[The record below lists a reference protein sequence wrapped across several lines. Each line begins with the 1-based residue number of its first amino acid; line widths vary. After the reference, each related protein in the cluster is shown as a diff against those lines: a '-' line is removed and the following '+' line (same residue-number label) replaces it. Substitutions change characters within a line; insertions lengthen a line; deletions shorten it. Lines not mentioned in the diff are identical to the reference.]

1 MAEPLLAITGVTGG
15 IGGRV
20 ADRLSRQGCN
30 LRLIARDPAK
40 IDGFPRAE
48 LVAGDYDDEASMR
61 RALSGAAAMLFVS
74 GREHVDR
81 LIQHE
86 KVVAAAT
93 SAGVRKIVYTS
104 FLGASPEAT
113 FTLARQHHQ
122 TERFIRS
129 SGAEYVFLRDS
140 LYTDFIPHLVGADGA
155 IRGPAAS
162 GRVSFVTRDDIADAV
177 VAVLTTDVFDGQTFD
192 ITGPEAITLNEAAA
206 VLTEFAGKTITYV
219 AETKEEAYASR
230 AHYGAPDWEVE
241 GWVTSYQ
248 AIAQAEM
255 EVVSNSVETLTFN
268 RPLSVR
274 EFLAANPE
282 SYAQLTRTSGDASP

>member
-1 MAEPLLAITGVTGG
+1 MIAITGVTGG

-20 ADRLSRQGCN
+20 ASILSRQN
-30 LRLIARDPAK
+30 LPLRLIARDASK
-40 IDGFPRAE
+40 VTGFPASDIAE
-48 LVAGDYDDEASMR
+48 ANYDDEQAMAK
-61 RALSGAAAMLFVS
+61 ALSGVSSMLFVS
-74 GREHVDR
+74 GREHIDR
-81 LIQHE
+81 LEQHQ

-93 SAGVRKIVYTS
+93 LAQVPKIVYTS
-104 FLGASPEAT
+104 FLNANPNAT
-113 FTLARQHHQ
+113 FTLARQHYQ

-192 ITGPEAITLNEAAA
+192 ITGPEAITLSEAAA

-219 AETKEEAYASR
+219 AETEEEAYASR

-248 AIAQAEM
+248 AIANDEM
-255 EVVSNSVETLTFN
+255 EVVSNSVETLTFH

-282 SYAQLTRTSGDASP
+282 SYAQLNRTSGDASP

>member
-1 MAEPLLAITGVTGG
+1 MIAITGVTGG

-20 ADRLSRQGCN
+20 ASILSRQN
-30 LRLIARDPAK
+30 LPLRLIARDASK
-40 IDGFPRAE
+40 VTGFPESDIAE
-48 LVAGDYDDEASMR
+48 ANYDDEQAMAK
-61 RALSGAAAMLFVS
+61 ALSGVSSMFFVS
-74 GREHVDR
+74 GREHIDR
-81 LIQHE
+81 LEQHQ

-93 SAGVRKIVYTS
+93 LAQVPKVVYTS
-104 FLGASPEAT
+104 FLNANPNAT
-113 FTLARQHHQ
+113 FTLARQHYQ

-140 LYTDFIPHLVGADGA
+140 LYTDFIPHLVGADGV

-162 GRVSFVTRDDIADAV
+162 GRVSFVTRDDIADAA

-192 ITGPEAITLNEAAA
+192 ITGPEAITLSEAAA
-206 VLTEFAGKTITYV
+206 VLSEVAEKTITYV
-219 AETKEEAYASR
+219 PETEEEAYASR

-248 AIAQAEM
+248 AIANDEM
-255 EVVSNSVETLTFN
+255 EVVSNSVETLTFH

>member
-1 MAEPLLAITGVTGG
+1 LIAITGVTGG

-20 ADRLSRQGCN
+20 ASILSRQN
-30 LRLIARDPAK
+30 LPLRLIARDASK
-40 IDGFPRAE
+40 VTGFPESDIAE
-48 LVAGDYDDEASMR
+48 ANYDDEQAMAK
-61 RALSGAAAMLFVS
+61 ALSGVSSMFFVS
-74 GREHVDR
+74 GREHIDR
-81 LIQHE
+81 LEQHQ

-93 SAGVRKIVYTS
+93 LAQVPKVVYTS
-104 FLGASPEAT
+104 FLNANPNAT
-113 FTLARQHHQ
+113 FTLARQHYQ

-140 LYTDFIPHLVGADGA
+140 LYTDFIPHLVGADGV

-162 GRVSFVTRDDIADAV
+162 GRVSFVTRDDIADAA

-192 ITGPEAITLNEAAA
+192 ITGPEAITLIEAAA
-206 VLTEFAGKTITYV
+206 VLSEVAEKTITYV
-219 AETKEEAYASR
+219 PETEEEAYASR

-255 EVVSNSVETLTFN
+255 EVVSNSVETLTFH

>member
-1 MAEPLLAITGVTGG
+1 MVEPLLAITGVSGG

-20 ADRLSRQGCN
+20 AQRLSREGRN

-40 IDGFPRAE
+40 VDGFSPAE
-48 LVAGDYDDEASMR
+48 LVAADYDDEASMQE
-61 RALSGAAAMLFVS
+61 ALADVAGMLFVS

-81 LIQHE
+81 LSQHE
-86 KVVAAAT
+86 KVVAAAA

-104 FLGASPEAT
+104 FLGAAPEAT
-113 FTLARQHHQ
+113 FTLARQHYH

-140 LYTDFIPHLVGADGA
+140 LYTDYIPHLVGADGV
-155 IRGPAAS
+155 IRGPAGS
-162 GRVSFVTRDDIADAV
+162 GRVSFVTRDDIADAAT
-177 VAVLTTDVFDGQTFD
+177 AVLTTDVFDGQTFD
-192 ITGPEAITLNEAAA
+192 ITGPEAITLSEAASI
-206 VLTEFAGKTITYV
+206 LSEFAGREISYLP
-219 AETKEEAYASR
+219 ETVEEAYASR

-248 AIAQAEM
+248 AIANQEM
-255 EVVSNSVETLTFN
+255 ETVSNSVETLTFH

-274 EFLAANPE
+274 GFLAANPE
-282 SYAQLTRTSGDASP
+282 TYAHLRT